1 MALLAFSRGFAARH
15 SISRFA
21 FACSRRTLGKET
33 DPTQFAKPYTC
44 MPTME
49 EFKIRLI
56 ETKEEYE
63 SVIINAMVKEGWRP
77 GLKDAECYHACDP
90 TAAFVG
96 ELNGKPIG
104 CITVTKYGDSFA
116 FGGCYIVSK
125 EHRGTAYSRKIF
137 DAAFASVKPPRSIGI
152 SALLELEKMYKRKG
166 FRSHF
171 YGARFVFHLPTAITR
186 FSEASERSP
195 VKIKRIEEVNSE
207 ALFMYDTAVFGF
219 KRRAFLSKWLGVT
232 GSHARVAIDSEG
244 SIVGYTVARPMFV
257 KEEGYKIGPLFA
269 DSEPIAEKLLKAVF
283 EELLGQGDPAVVVS
297 LDTLT
302 KKATELGERLQGKRS
317 MELVYMVMGDPPDA
331 CFDKSFGYTTI
342 ELG

>member
-1 MALLAFSRGFAARH
+1 MALHAFSRGVAARL

-21 FACSRRTLGKET
+21 FACSRHTLGKET
-33 DPTQFAKPYTC
+33 DRTQFAKPYTC
-44 MPTME
+44 MPATE

-96 ELNGKPIG
+96 ELNGKPVG
-104 CITVTKYGDSFA
+104 CITMTKYGDSFA
-116 FGGCYIVSK
+116 FAGSYIMSK
-125 EHRGTAYSRKIF
+125 EYRGKGYGRKIW
-137 DAAFASVKPPRSIGI
+137 DAAIAIARPSRSIALSG
-152 SALLELEKMYKRKG
+152 LLELEEMYKSKG

-171 YGARFVFHLPTAITR
+171 YGARFVFHLPTAIAR
-186 FSEASERSP
+186 LSEASERSP
-195 VKIKRIEEVNSE
+195 VEIKRVEQVNLE
-207 ALFMYDTAVFGF
+207 ALFVYDTTVFGF
-219 KRRAFLSKWLGVT
+219 ERHAFLSKWLGVT

-269 DSEPIAEKLLKAVF
+269 DSEPVAEKLLKAVF
-283 EELLGQGDPAVVVS
+283 EELLQQGDPAVVVS

-302 KKATELGERLQGKRS
+302 QKATELGDRLQGKRS